1 MEFFRIIDKQVTEKI
16 IQDKIHPHSLEDFTE
31 SMLFIE
37 DSNNDFQGLTLW
49 GEFLITYDKIKGG
62 VRFTLKDCPNGLS
75 WTITTGFPPE
85 RNKIVLHS
93 TINRTQKYEEFLEEI
108 KEFMDEW
115 EKGIKEKF

>member
-1 MEFFRIIDKQVTEKI
+1 MEFFRIIDKQATEQI
-16 IQDKIHPHSLEDFTE
+16 IQDKIHPQSLEDFTE

-37 DSNNDFQGLTLW
+37 ESNSDFQGLTLW
-49 GEFLITYDKIKGG
+49 GEFLISYDKIKGG

-93 TINRTQKYEEFLEEI
+93 TINRTQKPEEFLEEI

-115 EKGIKEKF
+115 EQGIKENF

>member
-1 MEFFRIIDKQVTEKI
+1 MEFFRIIDKQVTEQI
-16 IQDKIHPHSLEDFTE
+16 IQDKIHPQSLENFTE

-37 DSNNDFQGLTLW
+37 HSNNDFQGLTLW
-49 GEFLITYDKIKGG
+49 GEFLISYDKIKGG

-93 TINRTQKYEEFLEEI
+93 TINRTQKPEEFLEEI

-115 EKGIKEKF
+115 ENGIKEEF